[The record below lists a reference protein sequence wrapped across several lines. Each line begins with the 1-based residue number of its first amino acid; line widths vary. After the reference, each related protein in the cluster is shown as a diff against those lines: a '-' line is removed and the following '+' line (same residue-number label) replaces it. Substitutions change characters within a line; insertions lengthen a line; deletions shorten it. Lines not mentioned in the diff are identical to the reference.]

1 MRGCFTRG
9 FALLPL
15 LVAARASPPHVLA
28 LLLDDYGW
36 ADAGWHAGNGSDV
49 RTPTLDRLV
58 ASGIELERQYVFQVC
73 SPSRSAAQTGR
84 NPIHVNVQNLDPI
97 FYNRNDN
104 VSGFAGV
111 PRPMTAIAQLLR
123 DRAGYRTHFFGKW
136 DAGMATA
143 DHLPSARG
151 YDSALFYFHHMV
163 NYWSSTFEN
172 ANGAVSHFDS
182 CADAAEK
189 AGLPEGFRP
198 VDLWRSN
205 ATRNAPAPVT
215 LRNPPAC
222 DVGDWDI
229 CSDEASC
236 PPYPGFP
243 NATQMAGCTFED
255 DLFTRALLEA
265 VDAHEPGNASFF
277 AFWAPHA
284 IHTPLM
290 VPADWYA
297 KFAHVADWRRRRYLA
312 LVAFIDDR
320 VGAVVARLEERA
332 MWDDLLI
339 VMSSDNGG
347 PIYSSGAA
355 GANNFPLRGGKA
367 SNFEGGVRVNAF
379 VSGGAVPAPMRGRTL
394 AGLSTIWDWYATL
407 AAAAGIEDVADASA
421 AAAGVPP
428 VDSVSQWDYWRGVNA
443 TPPRTMIALGL
454 AETPTVQGVILDAG
468 GGALWKLLVGE
479 VSEDAWTSE
488 SFPNASTTEF
498 PSHDCG
504 DAGCLFR
511 VDVDPCEYVDLAVS
525 EPTMLA
531 RLQSARDAAQG
542 GVFYP
547 DRGDEDAASCVAAVV
562 AHAGT
567 WGPWVV

>member
-1 MRGCFTRG
+1 
-9 FALLPL
+9 
-15 LVAARASPPHVLA
+15 
-28 LLLDDYGW
+28 
-36 ADAGWHAGNGSDV
+36 
-49 RTPTLDRLV
+49 
-58 ASGIELERQYVFQVC
+58 
-73 SPSRSAAQTGR
+73 
-84 NPIHVNVQNLDPI
+84 
-97 FYNRNDN
+97 
-104 VSGFAGV
+104 
-111 PRPMTAIAQLLR
+111 
-123 DRAGYRTHFFGKW
+123 
-136 DAGMATA
+136 MATA

-163 NYWSSTFEN
+163 NYWASTFEN

-205 ATRNAPAPVT
+205 ATWRARARNAAQ
-215 LRNPPAC
+215 PPAC

-347 PIYSSGAA
+347 AIYSSGAA

-367 SNFEGGVRVNAF
+367 SSFEAACGSTRRVGRRGAGADARSHARWAIDDLGLVRD
-379 VSGGAVPAPMRGRTL
+379 VSCRGQYR
-394 AGLSTIWDWYATL
+394 
-407 AAAAGIEDVADASA
+407 DVADASA
-421 AAAGVPP
+421 AAAAAA
-428 VDSVSQWDYWRGVNA
+428 VDSVSQYYWPASDAPGRDCA
-443 TPPRTMIALGL
+443 RL
-454 AETPTVQGVILDAG
+454 AEDATGRVILDAG
-468 GGALWKLLVGE
+468 GGALWKLV
-479 VSEDAWTSE
+479 
-488 SFPNASTTEF
+488 P
-498 PSHDCG
+498 
-504 DAGCLFR
+504 
-511 VDVDPCEYVDLAVS
+511 
-525 EPTMLA
+525 A
-531 RLQSARDAAQG
+531 R
-542 GVFYP
+542 
-547 DRGDEDAASCVAAVV
+547 
-562 AHAGT
+562 
-567 WGPWVV
+567 